1 MGISGDELPFID
13 YLDLF
18 LIHSPHSGKA
28 RRLETWKALVKAKED
43 GNCAPSVSQISA
55 FGALVM

>member
-43 GNCAPSVSQISA
+43 GKLRTIGVSN
-55 FGALVM
+55 